1 MTDPRSPRSDR
12 SRWNWVL
19 LPAIVVP
26 LIPALFNHEEPR
38 LFGVPLF
45 YWLQLAF
52 LVISV
57 SATLIVYRVTRR

>member
-1 MTDPRSPRSDR
+1 M
-12 SRWNWVL
+12 L
-19 LPAIVVP
+19 LPAVVIP
-26 LIPALFNHEEPR
+26 LVPVLFNHEEPR

>member
-1 MTDPRSPRSDR
+1 M
-12 SRWNWVL
+12 L
-19 LPAIVVP
+19 APAIVVP
-26 LIPALFNHEEPR
+26 LVPALFNHEEPR